1 MEIIKNKPNIVV
13 FASDAKHLSYL
24 NSIINEV
31 NQGKFNIFAM
41 ICQDTRLKHP
51 LYNKDRFQLLTNV
64 NTKNVIRS
72 HSLGVNLPFKP
83 DWLIVSRERWDPEI
97 SIIQEFKNQF
107 NAKIALVEPNSPMVS
122 SINQFLEEHS
132 RNRFVN
138 DIDVFFDHSEFI
150 KKQRKLLGFKGNI
163 VVVGNPK
170 HDVNLDI
177 NKEHINSLKEIYKID
192 PNKKQVLF
200 FTLQNKYRYQLFE
213 EFKKFKN
220 KHPEYQYFVKPYP
233 GEPFDPLFN
242 KEYNPKFFIDGVV
255 PILEESH
262 IWGMYHICDVHVG
275 SIGSVMYS
283 SFLLNKEI
291 YEFSNKIGAR
301 KNLDSNF
308 DIING
313 SSGHEDKLEMWLNV
327 FNMNLE
333 DFKKLTSLK
342 NIKPMLENNKE
353 VWKRLDNFV
362 HCNKDVLKMYDEFN
376 DKKASKRI
384 IDYIISYEK

>member
-1 MEIIKNKPNIVV
+1 MEILKNKPNIVI

-83 DWLIVSRERWDPEI
+83 DWLIVSRERWDPET
-97 SIIQEFKNQF
+97 SIIKEFKNQF

-132 RNRFVN
+132 RNRFIN

-313 SSGHEDKLEMWLNV
+313 SSGHEDKLEMWLNI

-333 DFKKLTSLK
+333 DFKKFTSLK
-342 NIKPMLENNKE
+342 NIKPMLKNNKE
-353 VWKRLDNFV
+353 VWKRLDN
-362 HCNKDVLKMYDEFN
+362 NKDV
-376 DKKASKRI
+376 
-384 IDYIISYEK
+384 